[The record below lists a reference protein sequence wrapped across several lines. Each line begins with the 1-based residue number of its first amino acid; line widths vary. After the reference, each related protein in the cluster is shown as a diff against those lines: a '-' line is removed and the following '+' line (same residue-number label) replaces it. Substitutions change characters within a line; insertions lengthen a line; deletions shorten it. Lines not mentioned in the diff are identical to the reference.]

1 MIGVGA
7 VYALV
12 GVLFAAIAAFS
23 AADDTNPRRWGN
35 AAFWGL
41 FAASFLAGDRL
52 GDFAN
57 GLLVLAL
64 ALIGG
69 LGLLGRGRTP
79 EDADADAD
87 FAADAGAGT
96 VAPPLGARLFLPV
109 LIIPAVTL
117 AGTLTLG
124 TIRLGGRPLADPK
137 QVTVIALAGGVI
149 LALAAAAVLLRPT
162 LAAPVQAARRL
173 MDQVGWAAILPQLLA
188 ALGAVFALAGVGHAV
203 GGLIGAGA
211 PLGDRT
217 TAVVAYGLGM
227 TLFTMIM
234 GNAFAALPVMVAA
247 IGAPVLV
254 GRFGGDAAVVGS
266 LGMLCGYCGTL
277 MTPMAAHNIVPTALL
292 DLPQGAV
299 IRAQAPTAILVLL
312 ANLVLMNVLAF
323 RH

>member
-23 AADDTNPRRWGN
+23 AADRTNPRRWGN

-52 GDFAN
+52 GDVAN

-69 LGLLGRGRTP
+69 LGLLGRGRSP
-79 EDADADAD
+79 GDADSDPGVD
-87 FAADAGAGT
+87 GGTAAA
-96 VAPPLGARLFLPV
+96 PLGARLFLPG

-124 TIRLGGRPLADPK
+124 MIRLGGRPLADPK

-149 LALAAAAVLLRPT
+149 VALTAAAVLLRPT
-162 LAAPVQAARRL
+162 FAAPVQAARRL

-227 TLFTMIM
+227 AVFTMIM

>member
-7 VYALV
+7 VYVLA
-12 GVLFAAIAAFS
+12 GILFAAIAAFS
-23 AADDTNPRRWGN
+23 AVDRTNPRRWGN

-41 FAASFLAGDRL
+41 FALGFLAGDRL
-52 GDFAN
+52 GDFNN

-69 LGLLGRGRTP
+69 LGAMGRGRSP
-79 EDADADAD
+79 
-87 FAADAGAGT
+87 ADAGAG
-96 VAPPLGARLFLPV
+96 AGDGPAGARLGGRLFLPV

-117 AGTLTLG
+117 AGTLALG
-124 TIRLGGRPLADPK
+124 AIHIGGRPLADPR
-137 QVTVIALAGGVI
+137 QVTVIALAGGVMV
-149 LALAAAAVLLRPT
+149 ALAAAMILLRPT
-162 LAAPVQAARRL
+162 LAAPIQAARRL

-188 ALGAVFALAGVGHAV
+188 ALGAVFTLAGVGRAL
-203 GGLIGAGA
+203 GDLIGRGV
-211 PLGDRT
+211 PLSDRT
-217 TAVVAYGLGM
+217 AAVAAYGLGM

-254 GRFGGDAAVVGS
+254 LRFGGDPAVVGS

-312 ANLVLMNVLAF
+312 ANLALMNALAF